1 MPAVHQLQILG
12 FKVPD
17 KVQIHEAFKE
27 LQEDV
32 PVPEQPAIGAVAV
45 LFPGPDPGFAWVLVV
60 CAFHTTHT
68 HAGSLAHANGT
79 GKDGKPVL
87 PQPGVLAWY
96 KASVQAKCSEIAAFS
111 DSTYQ
116 FRVAWFSASI

>member
-1 MPAVHQLQILG
+1 MPTIHQLQILG
-12 FKVPD
+12 FQVTD
-17 KVQIHEAFKE
+17 KIQIYKALEK

-45 LFPGPDPGFAWVLVV
+45 LLLRPGPGLAWVLVV
-60 CAFHTTHT
+60 CTFHATHT
-68 HAGSLAHANGT
+68 LAGSLAHACGT

-96 KASVQAKCSEIAAFS
+96 KASHRGTGITKLV
-111 DSTYQ
+111 
-116 FRVAWFSASI
+116 